1 MGLQFASLNHA
12 GHRHITAGSVGD
24 ASRDG
29 VDGQLGVEE
38 QKHDIG
44 EEQLPNIAAV
54 RAEGDPQP
62 GKLGDGQ
69 KDPFAPGSGTR
80 GASVTEAEV
89 QEMDRLNQEW
99 AQLIKDRPE
108 GDVTHLPPSIPI
120 AARKPKDVLT
130 AVS

>member
-12 GHRHITAGSVGD
+12 GHRHITPGSVGD

-62 GKLGDGQ
+62 GELGDGQ
-69 KDPFAPGSGTR
+69 RDPFAPG

-108 GDVTHLPPSIPI
+108 GEVTHLAPSIPI
-120 AARKPKDVLT
+120 TARKPKVVLT